1 MRVLIADD
9 DLVLRHALTIRL
21 QQWGYEPVVCADGRE
36 AREVLRGDDPPPL
49 AILDWNMP
57 FIDGLKIC
65 TDIRTDAR
73 TASTYVVMLTG
84 KSTMEDV
91 LAGLDGGVDEYLV
104 KPFDWRELRAR
115 VANGAR
121 VARLQQALA
130 ARVAELQDAL
140 SNVRRL
146 TGLLP
151 MCSYCKRIRDDKD
164 YWQRV
169 ESYLSSHSDAE
180 VTHGICPECFARETE
195 ALTKYSFGS
204 SVRKFV
210 SS

>member
-9 DLVLRHALTIRL
+9 DIVLRHALTVRID
-21 QQWGYEPVVCADGRE
+21 QWGYEPVVCVDGGE
-36 AREVLRGDDPPPL
+36 ARAALLGASAPPI

-57 FIDGLKIC
+57 CIDGLKIC
-65 TDIRTDAR
+65 GELRNDPR
-73 TASTYVVMLTG
+73 TASTYVIMLTG
-84 KSTMEDV
+84 KNTKEDV

-121 VARLQQALA
+121 VARLQQALS
-130 ARVAELQDAL
+130 ARVAELQVAL

-146 TGLLP
+146 SGLLP

-164 YWQRV
+164 YWQKL
-169 ESYLSSHSDAE
+169 EAYLSNHSDAQ
-180 VTHGICPECFARETE
+180 VTHGICPDCFAREAAGIAT
-195 ALTKYSFGS
+195 
-204 SVRKFV
+204 
-210 SS
+210 

>member
-1 MRVLIADD
+1 MRIVIADD
-9 DLVLRHALTIRL
+9 DIVLRHALTVRVKE
-21 QQWGYEPVVCADGRE
+21 WGHEPVVCVDGGE
-36 AREVLRGDDPPPL
+36 ARAVLLGPAAPPI

-57 FIDGLKIC
+57 CIDGLNIC
-65 TDIRTDAR
+65 TELRRDPR
-73 TASTYVVMLTG
+73 TASTYVIMLTG
-84 KSTMEDV
+84 KNTKEDV

-121 VARLQQALA
+121 VAGLQQALS

-151 MCSYCKRIRDDKD
+151 MCAYCKRIRDDQD
-164 YWQRV
+164 YWQKL
-169 ESYLSSHSDAE
+169 EAYLSKHSDAQF
-180 VTHGICPECFARETE
+180 THGICPDCFAREAT
-195 ALTKYSFGS
+195 G
-204 SVRKFV
+204 
-210 SS
+210 

>member
-9 DLVLRHALTIRL
+9 DIVLRHALTARL
-21 QQWGYEPVVCADGRE
+21 QQWGYEPIACVDGGE
-36 AREVLRGDDPPPL
+36 ARAVLLGPAPPPL

-57 FIDGLKIC
+57 CIDGLDIC
-65 TDIRTDAR
+65 AELRSNPR
-73 TASTYVVMLTG
+73 TASTYVIMLTG
-84 KSTMEDV
+84 KSTKEDV

-121 VARLQQALA
+121 VAQLQQTLA

-164 YWQRV
+164 YWQRL
-169 ESYLSSHSDAE
+169 EAYLASHSDAQ
-180 VTHGICPECFARETE
+180 VTHGICPDCFARE
-195 ALTKYSFGS
+195 AA
-204 SVRKFV
+204 SVART
-210 SS
+210 

>member
-9 DLVLRHALTIRL
+9 DIVLRHALKTQL
-21 QQWGYEPVVCADGRE
+21 EQWGYEPVVCVDGGE
-36 AREVLRGDDPPPL
+36 ARNVLLSAAPPPI

-57 FIDGLKIC
+57 CIDGLRIC
-65 TDIRTDAR
+65 SDLRADPR
-73 TASTYVVMLTG
+73 TASTYVIMLTG
-84 KSTMEDV
+84 KSTKEDV

-115 VANGAR
+115 VANGVR
-121 VARLQQALA
+121 VAGLQQALS

-151 MCSYCKRIRDDKD
+151 MCSYCKRIRDDQD
-164 YWQRV
+164 YWQKL
-169 ESYLSSHSDAE
+169 EAYLSHHSDAK
-180 VTHGICPECFARETE
+180 VTHGICPDCFEREASGIAR
-195 ALTKYSFGS
+195 
-204 SVRKFV
+204 
-210 SS
+210 

>member
-9 DLVLRHALTIRL
+9 DIVLRHALTVRVE
-21 QQWGYEPVVCADGRE
+21 QWGYEPVVCVDGGE
-36 AREVLRGDDPPPL
+36 ARAALLGPAPPPL

-57 FIDGLKIC
+57 CIDGLRIC
-65 TDIRTDAR
+65 GELRNDPR
-73 TASTYVVMLTG
+73 TASIYVIMLTS
-84 KSTMEDV
+84 KNTKEDV

-121 VARLQQALA
+121 IARLQQVLS
-130 ARVAELQDAL
+130 ARVDELQEAL

-151 MCSYCKRIRDDKD
+151 MCSYCKRVRDDQD
-164 YWQRV
+164 YWQKL
-169 ESYLSSHSDAE
+169 EAYLSTHSDAQ
-180 VTHGICPECFARETE
+180 VTHGICPECYARE
-195 ALTKYSFGS
+195 AHKMAG
-204 SVRKFV
+204 
-210 SS
+210 

>member
-9 DLVLRHALTIRL
+9 DIVLRHALKTRL
-21 QQWGYEPVVCADGRE
+21 EQWGYEPVVCVDGGE
-36 AREVLRGDDPPPL
+36 ARDVLLSAAPPPI

-57 FIDGLKIC
+57 CIDGLSIC
-65 TDIRTDAR
+65 SDLRTDPR
-73 TASTYVVMLTG
+73 TASTYVIMLTG
-84 KSTMEDV
+84 KSTREDV

-115 VANGAR
+115 VANGVR
-121 VARLQQALA
+121 VAGLQQALS

-151 MCSYCKRIRDDKD
+151 MCSYCKRIRDDQD
-164 YWQRV
+164 YWQKL
-169 ESYLSSHSDAE
+169 EAYLSHHSDAQ
-180 VTHGICPECFARETE
+180 VTHGICPDCFERE
-195 ALTKYSFGS
+195 ASGLT
-204 SVRKFV
+204 R
-210 SS
+210 